1 MRHFAF
7 LLSTA
12 LVALPV
18 MSAAETFQLQSRIS
32 EVIVYPQGAKVTRV
46 ADYEIP
52 AGSHQLQ
59 VLDLPQNIFLER
71 VRAKL
76 TGAKLGAVSLRD
88 DFVPPVAQ
96 VEDAV
101 RAAAE
106 VRLEAAEEALAQ
118 HRDEI
123 RSLQLTREAAETA
136 IGFLR
141 GLGEG
146 EALEGAGAEEL
157 RQIARMMGEETLA
170 AREAVLAAEAEIRQL
185 NRELPDLEQAVKAAQ
200 QALVD
205 LSPKPAAVT
214 AVDVSAQ
221 AEGPQKGQLRISYF
235 VGNAGWQPVNDAFL
249 DLEAA
254 QLTIKRG
261 ALVKQATGE
270 NWDQVALVLSTSQ
283 PTGKVAPAEVVAERR
298 WLEDPERRLLQ
309 GEITFHESARADD
322 TGNFVVLKNE
332 IASPA
337 SLRLSYSTA
346 QTEILAGGLIVTYA
360 YPQKLSLAT
369 GADAA
374 KLALGSLEFT
384 PNIAAEAVPLYD
396 GSAFLTATFT
406 NDSGEEILPTN
417 NTQLF
422 LDGEFVGSVNQP
434 LLSSGAEARLPFG
447 PIEGLQ
453 LTRDVTRNQGDRGIL
468 TKSNERVENIRI
480 GVENLTDRAW
490 TVRLVDRV
498 PYAEQE
504 DLQITWSAL
513 PEPSE
518 KDVEGKRGV
527 LAWTFELPAGKD
539 KTIKLDQRLSW
550 PEEMV
555 LR

>member
-1 MRHFAF
+1 MRPFAL
-7 LLSTA
+7 LLSSA
-12 LVALPV
+12 LVVLPV

-88 DFVPPVAQ
+88 DFVPPVAR

-101 RAAAE
+101 RAAAK
-106 VRLEAAEEALAQ
+106 VRLEETVEALAQ

-185 NRELPDLEQAVKAAQ
+185 NRDLPDLEQAVKAAQ
-200 QALVD
+200 QALAA
-205 LSPKPAAVT
+205 LSPRPVAVT

-221 AEGPQKGQLRISYF
+221 AEGPQTGQLRISYF

-254 QLTIKRG
+254 QLVLERG
-261 ALVKQATGE
+261 AMVAQYSGE
-270 NWDQVALVLSTSQ
+270 NWDGVSLTLSTSQ
-283 PTGKVAPAEVVAERR
+283 PSGEVAPSEVYADYRELVDPARFRASAKVMSEAPVAGMMADSIAEEPMMEAMAAPVIAAPV
-298 WLEDPERRLLQ
+298 
-309 GEITFHESARADD
+309 EI
-322 TGNFVVLKNE
+322 
-332 IASPA
+332 
-337 SLRLSYSTA
+337 
-346 QTEILAGGLIVTYA
+346 AGGLILS
-360 YPQKLSLAT
+360 YPYPEAVSVVS
-369 GADAA
+369 GAEAA
-374 KLALGSLEFT
+374 KLALGALRFDAEV
-384 PNIAAEAVPLYD
+384 EAVAAPLFD
-396 GSAFLTATFT
+396 QSAFLTARFT
-406 NDSGEEILPTN
+406 NDSGEEILPSEDT
-417 NTQLF
+417 LLH
-422 LDGEFVGSVNQP
+422 LDGEMVGATRFAMLPQ
-434 LLSSGAEARLPFG
+434 GAEARLPFG

-453 LTRDVTRNQGDRGIL
+453 LTRNVTRNQGDRGIL

-490 TVRLVDRV
+490 SVRLVDRV
-498 PYAEQE
+498 PYGEQE

-518 KDVEGKRGV
+518 KDVDGKQGV

>member
-52 AGSHQLQ
+52 AGSHQLR
-59 VLDLPQNIFLER
+59 VLDLPQNIYLER

-76 TGAKLGAVSLRD
+76 TGARLGAVSLRD

-96 VEDAV
+96 AEDAV

-221 AEGPQKGQLRISYF
+221 AEGPQKGQLRVSYF

-498 PYAEQE
+498 PYGEQE
-504 DLQITWSAL
+504 DLQITWNAL

-518 KDVEGKRGV
+518 KNVDGKRGV

>member
-1 MRHFAF
+1 MRPFAF

-52 AGSHQLQ
+52 AGSHQLL

-88 DFVPPVAQ
+88 DFVPPVAR

-101 RAAAE
+101 RTAAE
-106 VRLEAAEEALAQ
+106 ARVEAAEEALAQ

-185 NRELPDLEQAVKAAQ
+185 NRDLPDLEQAVKAAQ
-200 QALVD
+200 QALAA
-205 LSPKPAAVT
+205 LSPRPVAVT
-214 AVDVSAQ
+214 AVDVSAR

-235 VGNAGWQPVNDAFL
+235 VENAGWQPVNDAFL

-254 QLTIKRG
+254 QLVLERG
-261 ALVKQATGE
+261 AMVAQHSGE
-270 NWDQVALVLSTSQ
+270 NWEGVSLTLSTSQ
-283 PTGKVAPAEVVAERR
+283 PSGEVAPSEVYADYRELVDPARFRASAKVMSEAPMAGMMADSIAEEPMMEAMAAPVVAA
-298 WLEDPERRLLQ
+298 PV
-309 GEITFHESARADD
+309 EI
-322 TGNFVVLKNE
+322 
-332 IASPA
+332 
-337 SLRLSYSTA
+337 
-346 QTEILAGGLIVTYA
+346 AGGLILSYP
-360 YPQKLSLAT
+360 YPQAVSVVS
-369 GADAA
+369 GAEAA
-374 KLALGSLEFT
+374 KLALGALRFDAE
-384 PNIAAEAVPLYD
+384 IEAVAAPLFD
-396 GSAFLTATFT
+396 QSAFLTARFT
-406 NDSGEEILPTN
+406 NDSGEEILPSEDT
-417 NTQLF
+417 LLY
-422 LDGEFVGSVNQP
+422 LDGEMVGATRFGMLTQ
-434 LLSSGAEARLPFG
+434 GAEARLPFG

-480 GVENLTDRAW
+480 GVENLTDRVW
-490 TVRLVDRV
+490 TVRLLDRV
-498 PYAEQE
+498 PYGEQE

-513 PEPSE
+513 PEPTE

-539 KTIKLDQRLSW
+539 KTIKLDHRLSW